1 MAMKNGMSFRWKII
15 LIVSALILGSA
26 GIINF
31 ILIRQL
37 QSSIYEEK
45 QLNVGM
51 MVDSTIGILEYCHNL
66 ETGGELSRGE
76 AQELAKELTRQS
88 TFGEDERDYFW
99 INDERPV
106 MIMHPYST
114 GLVGENIGD
123 ISDPNGVYIF
133 REMVEVARERGEGY
147 VEYMWQ
153 YYDQEGRI
161 EPKISYVKLFE
172 PWGWILGTGIY
183 INDIRETVNQIIV
196 NIAIIMAAIIVVS
209 VVLVF
214 IFASRLAKPVIQ
226 FSRFTEMIASG
237 DLTEDTP
244 VVKRNDELG
253 ILSKSLGTMVKK
265 MAEVLGDVHAAA
277 DQLATGSDQIS
288 ASSQQL
294 SEGATEQAASVE
306 EVSASLEEMNA
317 NVKGNAD
324 NARETDSLSS
334 NAAGMAEESG
344 KAVVQ
349 TVESMKQIAEKIMI
363 IEEIARQT
371 NMLSLNASIEAARA
385 GEHGKGF
392 AVVASEVGKL
402 ASRSKDAAAEIG
414 ELSTSSVDIAEKAGE
429 LLEKLVPAIQKTSS
443 LVQEITAASEE
454 QSSGID
460 QISNA
465 THQLDEVVQKNA
477 SSSEELAASAE
488 ELAGQADGL
497 KRVISFFVIDKANK
511 NTGKE
516 ASLLTY
522 KPDRNKGET
531 YERDSIENQ

>member
-1 MAMKNGMSFRWKII
+1 MATEKGMSFKWKII
-15 LIVSALILGSA
+15 LIVSALIIGSA

-37 QSSIYEEK
+37 QSSIYDEK
-45 QLNVGM
+45 QLNVQM
-51 MVDSTIGILEYCHNL
+51 LVDSTIGILEYCHDL
-66 ETGGELSRGE
+66 ETGGDLSRGE
-76 AQELAKELTRQS
+76 AQELAKELIKRS
-88 TFGEDERDYFW
+88 TFGDDERDYFW
-99 INDERPV
+99 INDEQPV
-106 MIMHPYST
+106 MIMHPYSVD
-114 GLVGENIGD
+114 LIGENVAN

-133 REMVEVARERGEGY
+133 REMVKVAEKQGEGY

-161 EPKISYVKLFE
+161 EPKISYVKMFE

-183 INDIRETVNQIIV
+183 INNIRETVNQIIV
-196 NIAIIMAAIIVVS
+196 NIALIISVIIVVS
-209 VVLVF
+209 IVLVF
-214 IFASRLAKPVIQ
+214 IFAARLAKPVIL
-226 FSRFTEMIASG
+226 FSHFAELIAAG
-237 DLTEDTP
+237 DLTEDAP
-244 VVKRNDELG
+244 VVKRRDELG
-253 ILSKSLGTMVKK
+253 VLSKSLGAMVKK
-265 MAEVLGDVHAAA
+265 MSEVLGNVHAAA
-277 DQLATGSDQIS
+277 DQLASGSDQIS

-317 NVKGNAD
+317 NVKGNAE
-324 NARETDSLSS
+324 NARETDTLSS
-334 NAAGMAEESG
+334 QAAGMAEESG

-349 TVESMKQIAEKIMI
+349 TVESMKQIAERIMI

-414 ELSTSSVDIAEKAGE
+414 ELSASSVDIAEKAGE
-429 LLEKLVPAIQKTSS
+429 LLAKLVPAIQKTSS
-443 LVQEITAASEE
+443 LVQEISAASEE

-465 THQLDEVVQKNA
+465 THQLDDVVQKNA

-488 ELAGQADGL
+488 ELAGQAISL
-497 KRVISFFVIDKANK
+497 KRVISFFVIDKERK
-511 NTGKE
+511 NAGKDP
-516 ASLLTY
+516 SLLTY
-522 KPDRNKGET
+522 EPDRKKGEIH
-531 YERDSIENQ
+531 ERDSIENQ